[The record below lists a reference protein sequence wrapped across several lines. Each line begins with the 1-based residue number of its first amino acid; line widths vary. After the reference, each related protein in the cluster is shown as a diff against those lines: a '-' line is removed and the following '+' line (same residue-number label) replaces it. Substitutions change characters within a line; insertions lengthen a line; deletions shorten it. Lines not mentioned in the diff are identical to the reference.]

1 MKLTMEEQVKQLTVA
16 LNKAQKEA
24 EKWQTGAEIYESQA
38 TELQE
43 TMQLM
48 AQEIEK
54 LRRENE
60 ALRQNQDQGQRVVPV
75 KQQKTVSDQELIHY
89 RIIEDALISKIQQL
103 EQQLRK

>member
-1 MKLTMEEQVKQLTVA
+1 MNLMAEQIEQLTVA
-16 LNKAQKEA
+16 LNKAKKEA
-24 EKWQTGAEIYESQA
+24 EKWQTGAEIYEAQA

-54 LRRENE
+54 LRDENE
-60 ALRQNQDQGQRVVPV
+60 VLRQNQGQRQTVVPV
-75 KQQKTVSDQELIHY
+75 KQRQSMPDQDIVHH

>member
-1 MKLTMEEQVKQLTVA
+1 MKLTMEEQIKQLTVA
-16 LNKAQKEA
+16 LEQARKEA
-24 EKWQTGAEIYESQA
+24 EKWQTGAEIYEAQA

-54 LRRENE
+54 LRHENE
-60 ALRQNQDQGQRVVPV
+60 VFRQKQVQVQTMIPV
-75 KQQKTVSDQELIHY
+75 KQQRVVADQELAHY

>member
-1 MKLTMEEQVKQLTVA
+1 MKLTMEEQIKQLTIT
-16 LNKAQKEA
+16 LNQTQKEA
-24 EKWQTGAEIYESQA
+24 EKWQTGAEIYEAQA

-54 LRRENE
+54 LRHENE
-60 ALRQNQDQGQRVVPV
+60 VLRQNQGQVQTMVPV
-75 KQQKTVSDQELIHY
+75 KQQQAVSDKELVHY
-89 RIIEDALISKIQQL
+89 RIVEDALISKIQQL